1 MQPII
6 EQLRERLQSDMKG
19 LELLAELNEEFLVK
33 EEATRRDQKRVKELE
48 ISNDL
53 SNAIIKAWDEGNWH
67 GKL

>member
-6 EQLRERLQSDMKG
+6 EQLRERLQSDMKC

-67 GKL
+67 G

>member
-6 EQLRERLQSDMKG
+6 EQLRQRLQSDMKG

-33 EEATRRDQKRVKELE
+33 EEAARRDQKRMKELE

-67 GKL
+67 G

>member
-19 LELLAELNEEFLVK
+19 LELLAELNKEFLVK
-33 EEATRRDQKRVKELE
+33 EEATRRDQKRIKELE

-53 SNAIIKAWDEGNWH
+53 SNAIIEASSEGFWH

>member
-6 EQLRERLQSDMKG
+6 EQLRERLQSDMKC

-33 EEATRRDQKRVKELE
+33 EEAARRDQKRVKELE

-67 GKL
+67 V

>member
-6 EQLRERLQSDMKG
+6 EQLRERLQSDMKC

-33 EEATRRDQKRVKELE
+33 EEAARRDQKRVKELE
-48 ISNDL
+48 ISTDL

>member
-33 EEATRRDQKRVKELE
+33 EEATRRDQKRLKELE

-53 SNAIIKAWDEGNWH
+53 SNAIIKSWDEGNWH
-67 GKL
+67 G

>member
-33 EEATRRDQKRVKELE
+33 EEATRRDQKRLKELE
-48 ISNDL
+48 ILTDL

>member
-6 EQLRERLQSDMKG
+6 EQLRERLQSDMKC

-33 EEATRRDQKRVKELE
+33 EEAARRDQKRIKEFE
-48 ISNDL
+48 VSTDL

-67 GKL
+67 G

>member
-6 EQLRERLQSDMKG
+6 EQLRERLQFDMKC

-33 EEATRRDQKRVKELE
+33 EEATRRDQKRIKELE
-48 ISNDL
+48 ISTDL

-67 GKL
+67 G

>member
-6 EQLRERLQSDMKG
+6 EQLRERLQFDMKC

-33 EEATRRDQKRVKELE
+33 EEATRRDQKRIKDLE
-48 ISNDL
+48 ISTDL

-67 GKL
+67 G